1 MGSGERAPQGRRR
14 EKGEGHLG
22 PLVLGPGHED
32 GAVEPGLDEEAANR
46 RSQHNGQAP
55 DRPGLWQGAVSV
67 CQ

>member
-32 GAVEPGLDEEAANR
+32 GAVEPGLDEEAANL
-46 RSQHNGQAP
+46 G
-55 DRPGLWQGAVSV
+55 PG
-67 CQ
+67 